1 MNIINDIIINNSRK
15 HPSNIES
22 NTTLD
27 IQTYIENNTIV
38 KSKKKLDNDHDKDL
52 KYVIVCKIYPEKER
66 L

>member
-27 IQTYIENNTIV
+27 IQTCIENNTIV
-38 KSKKKLDNDHDKDL
+38 KSKTILDNDHDKDL
-52 KYVIVCKIYPEKER
+52 NYVIVCKKYPEKEI